1 MNLHTVCHCGA
12 DGVQGIEGIR
22 IPRLPFSKKNKKG
35 NRTRPLASIDALR
48 QWAKAQAVMLYGG
61 EHLLRAHRACQKS
74 RISSPL
80 TLTCWQNPQPMA
92 WSARCPLI
100 ELKLLL
106 EPTKQHSP
114 SLRSTR
120 LNFDYFPCSGA

>member
-1 MNLHTVCHCGA
+1 MILYHVCHCGA

-61 EHLLRAHRACQKS
+61 EHLLRLHRACQEPHVHP
-74 RISSPL
+74 SP
-80 TLTCWQNPQPMA
+80 
-92 WSARCPLI
+92 
-100 ELKLLL
+100 
-106 EPTKQHSP
+106 
-114 SLRSTR
+114 
-120 LNFDYFPCSGA
+120 